1 MMISMIKRLL
11 LLFLS
16 APVLFALEP
25 IAPLPT
31 HLEDVDIAKAK
42 LGRMLYLDPILSSD
56 RNISCHSCHSFDHG
70 SADPNAVSLGV
81 YGRKGDIQ
89 SPPIYNSR
97 YNFKQFWNGR
107 AKDLKEQLS
116 GPLFNHA
123 EMNMTPEEIE
133 ARLNKN
139 RTYQDL
145 FKKIYGVTPVT
156 VDNVA
161 DALVEFEKALI
172 TPNSRFDRYLRGE
185 IELTPEEEKG
195 YEKFKSLG
203 CVTCHNGIN
212 IGSNA
217 FQKMGLFIDYPYD
230 KKYQDRFALTKK
242 EIHKNVFKVPT
253 LRNITLTAPF
263 FHDANATTLEEAI
276 EMMAHYNLGITLSK
290 GDISLLVAFL
300 KSLEGE
306 RPAILDLP

>member
-1 MMISMIKRLL
+1 MIKRLL
-11 LLFLS
+11 LFLLF
-16 APVLFALEP
+16 APVLSALEP
-25 IAPLPT
+25 IAPIPT
-31 HLEDVDIAKAK
+31 HLDDVNIAKAK
-42 LGRMLYLDPILSSD
+42 LGRMLYLDPVLSSD
-56 RNISCHSCHSFDHG
+56 RNISCHSCHNFDYG
-70 SADPNAVSLGV
+70 SADPNVVSQGV

-89 SPPIYNSR
+89 SPPIFNSR

-107 AKDLKEQLS
+107 ATDLREQVS

-123 EMNMTPEEIE
+123 EMNMTPEEVE

-139 RTYQDL
+139 QTYLEL
-145 FKKIYGVTPVT
+145 FNKVYGATPITFENVT
-156 VDNVA
+156 
-161 DALVEFEKALI
+161 DAIVEFEKALV

-195 YEKFKSLG
+195 YQKFKSLG
-203 CVTCHNGIN
+203 CITCHNGIN

-230 KKYQDRFALTKK
+230 KKYQDRYALTQK

-276 EMMAHYNLGITLSK
+276 EMMAHYNLGITLSRQE
-290 GDISLLVAFL
+290 ISLLLTFL
-300 KSLEGE
+300 KTLEGE
-306 RPAILDLP
+306 RPPILDLE

>member
-1 MMISMIKRLL
+1 MIKRLILL
-11 LLFLS
+11 LLF
-16 APVLFALEP
+16 APVLSAVEP
-25 IAPLPT
+25 IAPLPM
-31 HLEDVDIAKAK
+31 HLDDVNIAKAR

-56 RNISCHSCHSFDHG
+56 KKISCHSCHSFDYG

-89 SPPIYNSR
+89 APPIYNSR

-107 AKDLKEQLS
+107 AADLKEQVN

-123 EMNMTPEEIE
+123 EMNMTAKEIE
-133 ARLNKN
+133 TRLNKN
-139 RTYQDL
+139 QTYLEL
-145 FKKIYGVTPVT
+145 FNKVYGATPITFENVT
-156 VDNVA
+156 
-161 DALVEFEKALI
+161 DAIVEFEKALV

-185 IELTPEEEKG
+185 IELSPEEEEG
-195 YEKFKSLG
+195 YQKFKSLG
-203 CVTCHNGIN
+203 CITCHNGVN

-230 KKYQDRFALTKK
+230 KKYQDRFAMTKK

-290 GDISLLVAFL
+290 QDISLLLAFL
-300 KSLEGE
+300 KTLEGE
-306 RPAILDLP
+306 KPAILDLK

>member
-1 MMISMIKRLL
+1 MAKKFLLL
-11 LLFLS
+11 LLF

-56 RNISCHSCHSFDHG
+56 RTVSCHSCHSFEHG

-89 SPPIYNSR
+89 SPPVYNSR

-107 AKDLKEQLS
+107 AANLKEQLN

-123 EMNMTPEEIE
+123 EMNMTPAEIE
-133 ARLNKN
+133 ARLNEN

-145 FKKIYGVTPVT
+145 FNKVYGATPIT
-156 VDNVA
+156 VENVA
-161 DALVEFEKALI
+161 DAIVEFEKALI

-185 IELTPEEEKG
+185 IQLSPEEEKG

-203 CVTCHNGIN
+203 CITCHNGIN

-230 KKYQDRFALTKK
+230 KKYQDRFSLTKK

-253 LRNITLTAPF
+253 LRNITMSAPY
-263 FHDANATTLEEAI
+263 FHNASAETIEEAVTT
-276 EMMAHYNLGITLSK
+276 MARYNLGIFISK
-290 GDISLLVAFL
+290 KERDLIVAFL